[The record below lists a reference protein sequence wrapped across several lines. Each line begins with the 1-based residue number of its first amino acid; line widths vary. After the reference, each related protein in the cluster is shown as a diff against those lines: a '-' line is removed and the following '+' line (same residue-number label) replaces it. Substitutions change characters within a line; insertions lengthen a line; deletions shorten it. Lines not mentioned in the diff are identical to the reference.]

1 MNLSSTAQAT
11 LLLTSYFSKASDEAA
26 KPLSNTEWG
35 RFALWLKE
43 KSLTP
48 ADLLVSDPV
57 PLLSGWH
64 DKTVTA
70 ERVLQ
75 LLGRGHSLALAVEK
89 WQRAGLW
96 VVTRSDADYP
106 KRLKA
111 RLKTDSPPV
120 LFGCGDKS
128 LLNAGGLAVIGS
140 RNANNQDLTFTEK
153 TGSQAA
159 SENIAIVSGGA
170 RGVDEAAMLGAI
182 NSGGIVIGVM
192 ADSLLKA
199 ATSSK
204 WRNGLMRGQAVLVSP
219 FYPEAGFSAGNA
231 MARNKYIYCLADS
244 ALVIRSGKKGGT
256 LSGAEENLK
265 KGWVPLWVKPTDDRA
280 AANADLVAKGGRW
293 YESDITALS
302 IASLLKA
309 APPMKLKIEE
319 EQPDMFSQGSKPQA
333 ELFSSTGD
341 DGKETPRAA
350 EVREPGPEKLDM
362 PDEAPVDFYRLFL
375 QELGRLADEPVTT
388 DELIEKTGLH
398 KSQVSAWLK
407 QALDG
412 GCVKKLTR
420 PVRYQRVKKE
430 QD

>member
-26 KPLSNTEWG
+26 QPLTNTEWG

-48 ADLLVSDPV
+48 SDLLVSDPV
-57 PLLSGWH
+57 SLLNGWH
-64 DKTVTA
+64 DNKITT
-70 ERVLQ
+70 ERILQ

-96 VVTRSDADYP
+96 VVTRSDTDYP

-111 RLKTDSPPV
+111 RLKTASPPV

-153 TGSQAA
+153 TGTQAA
-159 SENIAIVSGGA
+159 NENIAIVSGGA
-170 RGVDEAAMLGAI
+170 RGVDEAAMLGAM

-244 ALVIRSGKKGGT
+244 ALVIHSGKKGGT

-265 KGWVPLWVKPTDDRA
+265 KGWVPLWVKPTDDIT
-280 AANADLVAKGGRW
+280 AANADLVAKGGQW
-293 YESDITALS
+293 YESDITSLS
-302 IASLLKA
+302 IVSLLKA
-309 APPMKLKIEE
+309 SAPVKLKIEV
-319 EQPDMFSQGSKPQA
+319 EQSDMFSQNRKPQI
-333 ELFSSTGD
+333 ELSSPTD
-341 DGKETPRAA
+341 DGGKEALHNEKAGKSR
-350 EVREPGPEKLDM
+350 PEKLDA
-362 PDEAPVDFYRLFL
+362 PEELPVDFYRLFL
-375 QELGRLADEPVTT
+375 QELSRLAADPVTI
-388 DELIEKTGLH
+388 DVLIEKTGLH

-407 QALDG
+407 KAFEG
-412 GCVKKLTR
+412 GYVKKLPR
-420 PVRYQRVKKE
+420 PVRYQCVKKE
-430 QD
+430 QY